1 MNRVLAAV
9 SQVRERFDALD
20 ADAQVALDATMAV
33 EFDEHFAYQEQQAR
47 AHASGKLT
55 TDEAQ
60 VVYIARG
67 EVGSVA
73 NGGWAAGTDTPT
85 KVAVT
90 MLMGELLAR
99 R

>member
-9 SQVRERFDALD
+9 NQVRERYDALD
-20 ADAQVALDATMAV
+20 ADAQAELDATMAV
-33 EFDEHFAYQEQQAR
+33 AFDEHFAYQQQQAR
-47 AHASGKLT
+47 AHASGTLT

-60 VVYIARG
+60 VVYVALG
-67 EVGSVA
+67 EVGSTA